1 MCLSGWYIWFG
12 IQTRIWFMCLSNF
25 CSSQVPPSFL
35 PCFLEIYLLKKQ
47 ETRNLL
53 LSVSLMSSVVVRK
66 YQNLIDVARMNGWR
80 SEGPNSSAWYLAWVD
95 FHFLPTFV
103 HCPSLEQYPLDQS
116 LSLLVCKVELL
127 IPAFCSISWGGCD
140 KGWDF
145 KNKA

>member
-12 IQTRIWFMCLSNF
+12 IQTRIWFMCLSNL

-66 YQNLIDVARMNGWR
+66 ISKLNWCHENEWMKEWR
-80 SEGPNSSAWYLAWVD
+80 TK
-95 FHFLPTFV
+95 F
-103 HCPSLEQYPLDQS
+103 
-116 LSLLVCKVELL
+116 LSLLPGLGGLPLL
-127 IPAFCSISWGGCD
+127 VYLCSLSILGIVSSWSIPQSPGLQSGAANTCLLLHFLGRLWQRLG
-140 KGWDF
+140 F
-145 KNKA
+145 